1 MAGASRGILTTMLRM
16 YLDASSLAYRA
27 FFSVPTTI
35 TDDKGQPVNAV
46 RGFMDMTAILK
57 TDHSPDEVVAVFDND
72 WRPQFRV
79 DAYGGYKGER
89 NEEPDELTPQF
100 DLLAEV
106 LDFAGISRA
115 EGKGFEAD
123 DVIATYA
130 HRISGEDRALIV
142 TGDRD
147 LLCLVR
153 DPHVRLLFPLK
164 GVREMTTFDEA
175 MVLEKYGVPSG
186 RYSEFAMLRGDPSDG
201 LPGVKGVGPKT
212 AVKLLTEHG
221 DIAGIYQALDTLTP
235 RLRTA
240 FEEARDYL
248 KAMEGVVPPRT
259 DVELIETQ
267 GKEPDADALMAFAA
281 QHNLDGPATRLLAAL
296 KGGA

>member
-1 MAGASRGILTTMLRM
+1 M

-35 TDDKGQPVNAV
+35 VDADGQPVNAV
-46 RGFMDMTAILK
+46 RGFMDMTSILK
-57 TDHSPDEVVAVFDND
+57 TTYSPDEVVAVFDND
-72 WRPQFRV
+72 WRPDFRV
-79 DAYGGYKGER
+79 EAYDGYKAER

-106 LDFAGISRA
+106 LDLAGISRA
-115 EGKGFEAD
+115 EGEGYEAD
-123 DVIATYA
+123 DVLATYA
-130 HRISGEDRALIV
+130 QQVTGKDRALIV

-153 DPHVRLLFPLK
+153 DPHVKLLFPLK
-164 GVREMTTFDEA
+164 GVREMTIFDEA
-175 MVLEKYGVPSG
+175 MVEEKYGVPAA
-186 RYSEFAMLRGDPSDG
+186 RYSEFAMLRGDPSDE

-212 AVKLLTEHG
+212 AVKLLAEHG
-221 DIAGIYQALDTLTP
+221 SIEGIYAALDSLTP
-235 RLRTA
+235 RLRAA

-248 KAMEGVVPPRT
+248 KAMEDVVPPRT

-267 GKEPDADALMAFAA
+267 GTEPDADGLMEFATK
-281 QHNLDGPATRLLAAL
+281 HNLDGPATRLLAAL
-296 KGGA
+296 RGDS

>member
-1 MAGASRGILTTMLRM
+1 MLRM

-35 TDDKGQPVNAV
+35 TDGKGQPVNAV
-46 RGFMDMTAILK
+46 RGFMDMTSILK

-72 WRPQFRV
+72 WRPAFRV
-79 DAYGGYKGER
+79 EAYGGYKGER

-100 DLLAEV
+100 ELLAQV
-106 LDFAGISRA
+106 LDLAGISRA
-115 EGKGFEAD
+115 EGEGFEAD

-130 HRISGEDRALIV
+130 HRISGDDRALIV

-153 DPHVRLLFPLK
+153 DPHVKMLFPVK

-175 MVLEKYGVPSG
+175 AVAEKYGIAPG

-212 AVKLLTEHG
+212 AVKLLNEHG
-221 DIAGIYQALDTLTP
+221 DIAGIYAALDTLTP
-235 RLRTA
+235 RMQAA
-240 FEEARDYL
+240 FTEAKDYL
-248 KAMEGVVPPRT
+248 VAMEEVVPPRT
-259 DVELIETQ
+259 DVDVIETP
-267 GKEPDADALMAFAA
+267 GKEPDREGLMAFAA
-281 QHNLDGPATRLLAAL
+281 KHNLDGPATRLLAAL
-296 KGGA
+296 KGER